1 MAQSSSNKGSS
12 IRTYGDP
19 VLAAMADEITNID
32 GKLVTLAEDMFR
44 VMYQAPGLGLAGPQI
59 GVQKQ
64 IFVYDVDDDPQVII
78 NPKIVESSGE
88 WVYDEGC
95 LSIPGLYV
103 EMLRPKKV
111 LVSGY
116 TLEGEEVKIEADELL
131 ARIPKL
137 LGKSWTSEG
146 KDGRPIESRA
156 LTQKDILVV
165 TGYNAQVRYLKA
177 RLRDAGF
184 SEIRVGTVDKFQG
197 QEAPVVFVSMD
208 HKYYS

>member
-1 MAQSSSNKGSS
+1 MAQSPNKKGSS

-32 GKLVTLAEDMFR
+32 GKLVDLAEDMFR

-116 TLEGEEVKIEADELL
+116 TLEGEEVQIEADELL
-131 ARIPKL
+131 ARLFQHEIDHLQGVLMFDRMLPDQRELAIVKYAKV
-137 LGKSWTSEG
+137 GDNPADAE
-146 KDGRPIESRA
+146 P
-156 LTQKDILVV
+156 V
-165 TGYNAQVRYLKA
+165 YL
-177 RLRDAGF
+177 RL
-184 SEIRVGTVDKFQG
+184 S
-197 QEAPVVFVSMD
+197 
-208 HKYYS
+208 

>member
-1 MAQSSSNKGSS
+1 MAQSPNKKGSS

-111 LVSGY
+111 LVSGF
-116 TLEGEEVKIEADELL
+116 TLEGDEVQIEADELL
-131 ARIPKL
+131 ARLFQHEIDHLQGVLMFERMTPDQRKQAL
-137 LGKSWTSEG
+137 AEYRRREENK
-146 KDGRPIESRA
+146 IESEPTH
-156 LTQKDILVV
+156 L
-165 TGYNAQVRYLKA
+165 
-177 RLRDAGF
+177 RL
-184 SEIRVGTVDKFQG
+184 S
-197 QEAPVVFVSMD
+197 
-208 HKYYS
+208 